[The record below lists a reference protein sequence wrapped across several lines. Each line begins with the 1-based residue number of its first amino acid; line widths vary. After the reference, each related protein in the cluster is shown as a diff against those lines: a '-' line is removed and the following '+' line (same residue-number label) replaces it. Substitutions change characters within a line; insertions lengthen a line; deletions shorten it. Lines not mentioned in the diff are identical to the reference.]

1 VVVIVK
7 AIVGLGN
14 PGHTYHGT
22 RHNVGFAVI
31 QALAERHR
39 VQIAHRLLSPGDERP
54 AAVYGEY
61 EAGDGSTVRLV
72 MPLTMM
78 NESGEALRALSV
90 PVQHV
95 LIVCDDV
102 NLPLGTLRLRPQ
114 GSAGGHH
121 GLQSCLDALGTDD
134 VPRLRVGVGAEPLP
148 RDLEDFVLS
157 AFTSAE
163 RPAMARAVEQAQD
176 ACEAWVTEGL
186 EAAMTR
192 FNRISQGPKEV

>member
-1 VVVIVK
+1 VNV
-7 AIVGLGN
+7 IVGLGN
-14 PGHTYHGT
+14 PGRTYHGT
-22 RHNVGFAVI
+22 RHNAGFAVI
-31 QALAERHR
+31 QALAERHG
-39 VQIAHRLLSPGDERP
+39 VQIVHRLASPGDERP
-54 AAVYGEY
+54 AAVYGDY
-61 EAGDGSTVRLV
+61 EAGDERTVRLV

-121 GLQSCLDALGTDD
+121 GLQSCLDALGTEE

-148 RDLEDFVLS
+148 RDLDGFVLS
-157 AFTSAE
+157 PFASAE
-163 RPAMARAVEQAQD
+163 RPMMARAVEQAQD
-176 ACEAWVTEGL
+176 ACDAWAMDGL
-186 EAAMTR
+186 EAAMNR
-192 FNRISQGPKEV
+192 FNRIAQGPKEV